1 MAVHEEPTGE
11 ERGRAVADRVPI
23 FSLLGAE
30 VISSVG
36 NNITTL
42 AVPWFVL
49 VTTGSAVRMG
59 LTGAAM
65 GIGSA
70 LAAVLGGPLVDRL
83 GFKRASVL
91 ADLICAGIVVAIPLL
106 YLAGDFAF
114 WQLLVL
120 VFLLSCINTPGDSAR
135 YALIPGLAGRARMPI
150 ERANA
155 ADRAIARLAQVVGP
169 LLAGGLITLLGAANV
184 LFVDAATFV
193 ASAALVALGVPSA
206 VSARV
211 EAEAT
216 GRPGYLRELLDGLR
230 FVRWNA
236 LVLSMFL
243 VATVTNFLD
252 VPLVTVILPVY
263 AREFY
268 GSAASLG
275 AMVGSLAGGAFV
287 GTLLFGAV
295 GHRLPRRLT
304 LISCFVLA
312 PLILYAALV
321 TTPPLEVVV
330 AAGAL
335 AGLISGPINPLYE
348 TVIQEQTPPQML
360 GRVFGALQALAMA
373 GIPFGTALAGF
384 AVAGLGLIPTIAAGG
399 VIYVAVTLSMFFRP
413 ALRQLDAPAKR

>member
-1 MAVHEEPTGE
+1 MAVHQEPSSGKQ
-11 ERGRAVADRVPI
+11 GRTVADRVPI
-23 FSLLGAE
+23 FSLFGAE

-36 NNITTL
+36 NNITNL

-49 VTTGSAVRMG
+49 VTTGSPVRTG

-91 ADLICAGIVVAIPLL
+91 ADLACAAIVAAIPLL
-106 YLAGDFAF
+106 YLADILAF

-135 YALIPGLAGRARMPI
+135 YALIPGLAGRVRMPI

-155 ADRAIARLAQVVGP
+155 ADRAVARLAQVVGP
-169 LLAGGLITLLGAANV
+169 LLAGVLIALLGAANV
-184 LFVDAATFV
+184 LFVDAVTFA

-206 VSARV
+206 VSARR
-211 EAEAT
+211 EAQAQSK
-216 GRPGYLRELLDGLR
+216 PGYLPELLDGLR
-230 FVRWNA
+230 FVRRNT

-243 VATVTNFLD
+243 VAMVTNFLD
-252 VPLVTVILPVY
+252 VPLVTVILPIY
-263 AREFY
+263 ARELY

-275 AMVGSLAGGAFV
+275 VIVGSLAGGAFV

-304 LISCFVLA
+304 LIFCFVLA

-321 TTPPLEVVV
+321 ATPPLVVVV
-330 AAGAL
+330 AAGLL
-335 AGLISGPINPLYE
+335 AGLVSGPINPLYE
-348 TVIQEQTPPQML
+348 TVIQEQTPPHML

-373 GIPFGTALAGF
+373 GIPVGTALAGF
-384 AVAGLGLIPTIAAGG
+384 AVAGLGLIPTITAGG
-399 VIYVAVTLSMFFRP
+399 VIYVAVTLSIFFRS
-413 ALRQLDAPAKR
+413 ALRQLDVPANR